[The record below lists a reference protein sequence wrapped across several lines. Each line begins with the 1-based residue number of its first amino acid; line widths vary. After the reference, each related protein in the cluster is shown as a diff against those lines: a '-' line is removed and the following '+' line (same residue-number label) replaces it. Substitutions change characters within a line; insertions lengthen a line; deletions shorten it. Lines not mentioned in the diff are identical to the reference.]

1 MFYKLFALLF
11 FVSAVAAQQLQEDV
25 YRIFNAQSG
34 TTVRSN
40 AIGAPLFVS
49 TDPVQNLYELW
60 VVRRVPGS
68 PANFFTMKN
77 IGLDAWAANPSIT
90 SDQFLT
96 TSRDNPSSYFIE
108 STDNINYVVRLKTLL
123 SGYQISAREREQDR
137 ILAV

>member
-49 TDPVQNLYELW
+49 TDPVQNLYELVSFSSLTRGKLVDLSHSCW
-60 VVRRVPGS
+60 VCIVGGEASSRKSGKFFHYEKYWSGRVGGQCKHWHVS
-68 PANFFTMKN
+68 VKN
-77 IGLDAWAANPSIT
+77 
-90 SDQFLT
+90 
-96 TSRDNPSSYFIE
+96 
-108 STDNINYVVRLKTLL
+108 VC
-123 SGYQISAREREQDR
+123 
-137 ILAV
+137 